1 MKKMCIALMG
11 MLLLSLA
18 GPAMAAADE
27 KEISKLRVE
36 GEGKVRV
43 APDMAT
49 IVLGVESRSTKAA
62 EAVEENARLMNQ
74 TINAL
79 IEAGISE
86 SQMQTSRFSLTTV
99 PQDEKLGA
107 DAIEQPLVFLATNQ
121 VTVKLDKTEDVGRV
135 LDVAVGAG
143 SNSIQEVRFDLKDPA
158 PQNDEAMAL
167 AIKDGQRKAQVAAS
181 AAELELGRI
190 LELTVG
196 YGYVM
201 PAQRSYSLAMPVI
214 PIQPGEVE
222 VSASVSLVYEIL

>member
-1 MKKMCIALMG
+1 MSSYKGLDYEKMCIALMG

-135 LDVAVGAG
+135 LDAAVGAG

-158 PQNDEAMAL
+158 PRMMRPWLWPSRMGRERPRLPPAL
-167 AIKDGQRKAQVAAS
+167 PNWSWAGFWS
-181 AAELELGRI
+181 
-190 LELTVG
+190 
-196 YGYVM
+196 
-201 PAQRSYSLAMPVI
+201 
-214 PIQPGEVE
+214 
-222 VSASVSLVYEIL
+222 

>member
-74 TINAL
+74 TSNP
-79 IEAGISE
+79 
-86 SQMQTSRFSLTTV
+86 SRPTT
-99 PQDEKLGA
+99 
-107 DAIEQPLVFLATNQ
+107 QPTAMTN
-121 VTVKLDKTEDVGRV
+121 
-135 LDVAVGAG
+135 
-143 SNSIQEVRFDLKDPA
+143 NW
-158 PQNDEAMAL
+158 
-167 AIKDGQRKAQVAAS
+167 
-181 AAELELGRI
+181 
-190 LELTVG
+190 
-196 YGYVM
+196 
-201 PAQRSYSLAMPVI
+201 
-214 PIQPGEVE
+214 
-222 VSASVSLVYEIL
+222 VSAWGI